1 MARLRK
7 LPIRR
12 ALLSLIALWLV
23 ASITLGVVIHV
34 YGGIDHARPSDVI
47 IVLGAGVNRNNTPSL
62 AQRVRTNRAADLWQQ
77 GLAPNIICTG
87 GLPGYATISEAETCR
102 DILVKQRGIP
112 ASAIVLEARSRSTQE
127 NAAYS
132 DEIMRAHDWHTAIV
146 VSDPYH
152 LLRSEWI
159 FSSEGVD
166 SYTSPVDES
175 YLRLGQY
182 VYTSVR
188 EVLAFE
194 WLIAIKTL
202 NLPFTYVPLV

>member
-1 MARLRK
+1 MRVFK
-7 LPIRR
+7 R
-12 ALLSLIALWLV
+12 AILSLIALWLV
-23 ASITLGVVIHV
+23 ASASLGVVIHV

-47 IVLGAGVNRNNTPSL
+47 VVLGAGVNRNNTPSL

-77 GLAPNIICTG
+77 GLAPIIICTG
-87 GLPGYATISEAETCR
+87 GLPGFATVTEAETCR
-102 DILVKQRGIP
+102 DILVNQRGIP
-112 ASAIVLEARSRSTQE
+112 DSAIVLEARSRSTQE
-127 NAAYS
+127 NAAYT
-132 DEIMRAHDWHTAIV
+132 DAIMHAHDWRSAII

-152 LLRSEWI
+152 LLRSQWI
-159 FSSEGVD
+159 FSGAGVV

-194 WLIAIKTL
+194 WLIAIKAL